1 MGRAFEY
8 RKDRKMKRWGMMSKM
23 FTKIGREISIA
34 VKENGADPST
44 NARLRMAIQNS
55 KACNMP
61 KATVDAAIKRAT
73 SKDEKDLEEIVYEG
87 YGPHGVA
94 ILIECLT
101 DNSTRTVANMRLYL
115 SRANGA
121 LGTSGS
127 VAYMFERKGEFRIA
141 LGDWQIDDL
150 EMALIDGGADE
161 IEPSEGENGE
171 KEVYIYTR
179 YEDFGQMQQCLET
192 LGIEVLEASL
202 QRFATSSKTL
212 TDAQKEDIERLLDKI
227 EDDDDT
233 QNVFHTMA

>member
-34 VKENGADPST
+34 VKEAGADPST
-44 NARLRMAIQNS
+44 NARLRIAIQNS

-61 KATVDAAIKRAT
+61 KTTVDAAIKRAT

-87 YGPHGVA
+87 YGPHGIA
-94 ILIECLT
+94 ILIECLS

-127 VAYMFERKGEFRIA
+127 VAYMFERKGEFRIP
-141 LGDWQIDDL
+141 LGDWQMDDL

-171 KEVYIYTR
+171 KEVYVYTR
-179 YEDFGQMQQCLET
+179 YEDFGLMQQTLET

-202 QRFATSSKTL
+202 QRFPTASKEL
-212 TDAQKEDIERLLDKI
+212 TEAQKEDIERLLERI

-233 QNVFHTMA
+233 QKVFHTMA

>member
-23 FTKIGREISIA
+23 FTKIGREIAIA
-34 VKENGADPST
+34 IKEGGIDPNS
-44 NARLRMAIQNS
+44 NARLRIAIQNS

-61 KATVDAAIKRAT
+61 KANVEAAIKRAT
-73 SKDEKDLEEIVYEG
+73 SKDEKDLEELVYEG

-94 ILIECLT
+94 VLVECLT

-115 SRANGA
+115 SRSGGA

-127 VAYMFERKGEFRIA
+127 VSYMFERKGEFRIP
-141 LGDWQIDDL
+141 LGDWTMDDL
-150 EMALIDGGADE
+150 ELALIDGGADE

-179 YEDFGQMQQCLET
+179 YEDFGTMQQCLDG
-192 LGIEVLEASL
+192 LKIEVLEASL
-202 QRFATSSKTL
+202 QRFPTTTKEL
-212 TDAQKEDIERLLDKI
+212 TEAQKEDIERLLEKI

-233 QNVFHTMA
+233 QKVFHTMG